1 MTSLTGNPYDTGRLH
16 DILTHHLRNIQSTLD
31 ALVYDVVRD
40 ITTSRQVLSSV
51 IGIIRLPPG
60 SLPDCMLCLG
70 FCCILTTTCNDSTV
84 QRRFFADS
92 RRMALLPLRKAF
104 TPPPFPQYQVLCI
117 RTAAHLQT
125 SAASCTLLSK
135 CAVANIVCPCTHA
148 NMRASRWRTSV
159 LCHTLP
165 ATAHMQLVLQANYSC
180 DLHAGNKCAVPI
192 LPALVHMQTS
202 AASKTVLRAS
212 RW

>member
-1 MTSLTGNPYDTGRLH
+1 MCNRSLFQTHSHTRSNTCTTSLDTFDMTSLTGNPYDTGRLH

-40 ITTSRQVLSSV
+40 ITTSRQVLSSL

-60 SLPDCMLCLG
+60 SLPDCMLCVG
-70 FCCILTTTCNDSTV
+70 FCCILTTTCTDSTV

-117 RTAAHLQT
+117 RTAAHLLNSVQ
-125 SAASCTLLSK
+125 LL
-135 CAVANIVCPCTHA
+135 
-148 NMRASRWRTSV
+148 RTS
-159 LCHTLP
+159 
-165 ATAHMQLVLQANYSC
+165 S
-180 DLHAGNKCAVPI
+180 
-192 LPALVHMQTS
+192 ALVHMPTCELHAGEQVCCATHCLQLHTCS
-202 AASKTVLRAS
+202 
-212 RW
+212 